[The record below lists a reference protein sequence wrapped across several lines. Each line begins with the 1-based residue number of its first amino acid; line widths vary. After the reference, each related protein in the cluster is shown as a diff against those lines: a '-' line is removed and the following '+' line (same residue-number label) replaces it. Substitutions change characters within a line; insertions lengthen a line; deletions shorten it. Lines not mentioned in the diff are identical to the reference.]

1 MLTHQRILIN
11 CRCESKSKQLF
22 LLTAFLLTITVD
34 VSADEPLIAPKPTE
48 PRKEIDFK
56 DSIPFGLKP
65 VEYGTGA
72 LSDPVSS
79 MNQRLKEKTQKLVYD
94 SEWGYLRSVLKSL
107 NIPESSQLMVFSKTA
122 LNPRLI
128 KPTNPRVVYFNDDV
142 YVGWVPGARAM
153 ELASVDP
160 LRGSIFFELDAKAAT
175 QPQFVRTEQC
185 LSCHGGSSSLRIPG
199 LLVRSFLTDLHGRP
213 ISGYSQIS
221 HDKMLS
227 KRWGGWYVT
236 GTHADM
242 VHLGNLFGKEAIEES
257 KADPAYR
264 ANLEHIDPFVDTS
277 KYLTPHSDLVAHL
290 ILDHQV
296 HGHNLITRVSME
308 EQLRLKSDVEDRLLR
323 YLLFLDEAEL
333 AGPLKGTTEYRTWF
347 EKQGK
352 RDSHGRSLKDFD
364 LKTRLFRF
372 RLSYLI
378 YTDSFSKMPAPA
390 RLRILREIYSFLN
403 ATDAELEQVWDVKPA
418 DFPLQERQ
426 AIVQIIAE
434 TLGNLP
440 EFWKVNKNQE

>member
-1 MLTHQRILIN
+1 ML
-11 CRCESKSKQLF
+11 KQL
-22 LLTAFLLTITVD
+22 LLLAAFLLSMSVEAI
-34 VSADEPLIAPKPTE
+34 ADEPLVAPKPTE
-48 PRKEIDFK
+48 QRKEIEFR

-65 VEYGTGA
+65 VEYGTGK
-72 LSDPVSS
+72 LTDPVSAMS
-79 MNQRLKEKTQKLVYD
+79 ERIKQKTQKLDYD
-94 SEWGYLRSVLKSL
+94 SEWGYLRNVLKSL
-107 NIPESSQLMVFSKTA
+107 NISESSQLMVFSKTA

-153 ELASVDP
+153 EFASVDP
-160 LRGSIFFELDAKAAT
+160 IRGSIFYELDAKAAT
-175 QPQFVRTEQC
+175 QPQFERSEQC

-199 LLVRSFLTDLHGRP
+199 LLVRSFLTDQHGRP

-221 HDKMLS
+221 HDKPLA

-236 GTHADM
+236 GNHADM
-242 VHLGNLFGKEAIEES
+242 VHLGNLFGKEVIEES
-257 KADPAYR
+257 KANPAYR
-264 ANLEHIDPFVDTS
+264 ANLEFVDPFVDTS

-308 EQLRLKSDVEDRLLR
+308 QQLGLKSDVEDRLLR

-333 AGPLKGTTEYRTWF
+333 AGPLKGTTDYRAWF

-352 RDSHGRSLKDFD
+352 RDSQGRSLKDFD
-364 LKTRLFRF
+364 LKTRLFRH

-378 YTDSFSKMPAPA
+378 YTDSFQKMPAAA
-390 RLRILREIYSFLN
+390 RLQILREIYAFLN
-403 ATDAELEQVWDVKPA
+403 ATDVELAQAWDVTPA
-418 DFPLQERQ
+418 DFPLTERQ
-426 AIVQIIAE
+426 AIQQIVAE
-434 TLGNLP
+434 TLADLP
-440 EFWKVNKNQE
+440 GFWKQPEK

>member
-1 MLTHQRILIN
+1 MVTHQRNLIN
-11 CRCESKSKQLF
+11 CRYGSKSKRLF
-22 LLTAFLLTITVD
+22 FITLLTLNISVAAF
-34 VSADEPLIAPKPTE
+34 ADEPLIAPKPAE
-48 PRKEIDFK
+48 SRQEIDFK

-65 VEYGTGA
+65 VEYGTGT
-72 LSDPVSS
+72 LSDPVSV
-79 MNQRLKEKTQKLVYD
+79 MNQRLKTKTQKLAYD
-94 SEWGYLRSVLKSL
+94 SEWGYLRNVLKSL

-160 LRGSIFFELDAKAAT
+160 LRGSIFYELEAKAAR
-175 QPQFVRTEQC
+175 QPLFVRSEQC

-199 LLVRSFLTDLHGRP
+199 LLIRSFLTDLHGRP

-221 HDKMLS
+221 HDKPLA

-236 GTHADM
+236 GTHGEM
-242 VHLGNLFGKEAIEES
+242 VHLGNLFGKDVIEES
-257 KADPAYR
+257 KENPAFR
-264 ANLEHIDPFVDTS
+264 ANLEFVDVFVDTS
-277 KYLTPHSDLVAHL
+277 KYLNPHSDLVAHL
-290 ILDHQV
+290 VLDHQV

-308 EQLRLKSDVEDRLLR
+308 QQLGLQSDVEDRLLR

-333 AGPLKGTTEYRTWF
+333 TGLLKGTTDYQTWF

-352 RDSHGRSLKDFD
+352 RDAQGRSLKDFD
-364 LKTRLFRF
+364 LKTRLFRH

-378 YTDSFSKMPAPA
+378 YTDSFNKMPAAA
-390 RLRILREIYSFLN
+390 RLRILREIYAFLN
-403 ATDAELEQVWDVKPA
+403 ATDTELEQAWDVEPVN
-418 DFPLQERQ
+418 FPLSERR
-426 AIVQIIAE
+426 AIQQIVAE
-434 TLGNLP
+434 TLPDLP
-440 EFWKVNKNQE
+440 EFWKQPEKQQ